1 MKDES
6 IRGSIRHDTSFKKD
20 TRVLDDQKLKMSQMK
35 EKREKSR
42 WIPDPDVRLIS
53 PLEILLVKW

>member
-35 EKREKSR
+35 EKRGNS
-42 WIPDPDVRLIS
+42 
-53 PLEILLVKW
+53 